1 MDVPARHGLGCDES
15 DLDDRRVAH
24 RNQRAALHREC
35 GSQLPAW
42 RCGRRRSVGSGH
54 ARVERAQPAAA
65 TQLRCPARGAWPRSA
80 MGAACATGVGQRS
93 RRRCARGAV
102 DDRTRFATRVGA
114 AVSVAMHLAVDERG
128 CDDHPFHRLDLFAV
142 GGRVGIS
149 AGCDRNDRLVLAG
162 TPRKRPRRRTGAS
175 AMMEIRKVPPATAS
189 RHADAREGESAALML
204 DVRHLPTFGFGHR
217 SLMWWSTMGLM
228 LIEGTV
234 FAIGAMMYFYLR
246 SLTPVWPLDAAPPAL
261 RWGTVNTVVLIAS
274 LWPNQLA
281 KRAAERNDRAAARLW
296 LSVCLACAA
305 VFLVVRGL
313 EFSTLNVS

>member
-1 MDVPARHGLGCDES
+1 
-15 DLDDRRVAH
+15 
-24 RNQRAALHREC
+24 
-35 GSQLPAW
+35 
-42 RCGRRRSVGSGH
+42 
-54 ARVERAQPAAA
+54 
-65 TQLRCPARGAWPRSA
+65 
-80 MGAACATGVGQRS
+80 
-93 RRRCARGAV
+93 
-102 DDRTRFATRVGA
+102 
-114 AVSVAMHLAVDERG
+114 
-128 CDDHPFHRLDLFAV
+128 
-142 GGRVGIS
+142 
-149 AGCDRNDRLVLAG
+149 
-162 TPRKRPRRRTGAS
+162 
-175 AMMEIRKVPPATAS
+175 MMEIRKVPPATAS

-313 EFSTLNVS
+313 EFSTLNVSWYANAYGSVVWLLLGLHTTHLITDTVDTAVLAALLFIGPFEGKRLVDVSENALYWYFVVLSWLPMYAVIYLAPRL